1 MDEKC
6 NDRKGR
12 SEKGRKIMEYHYLRL
27 ANELERKIRSGQ
39 FRAGEKLP
47 SLRSLRAQ
55 TGRSLSTVY
64 QAYSELE
71 NRGVIDVRDK
81 SGFYARPLLDK
92 ILPLP
97 VGEKEIVRPHR
108 PAINA
113 LSAMIQNL
121 MTRPQ
126 MLPFGAAVPSPD
138 LLPCKQLAAEIRS
151 AAGKYTTGTCIG
163 YGHPLGLPALR
174 TEIGKRS
181 VGFQGKGQEDEILIT
196 NGCMAAIDVCLRAV
210 AKAGDIILVESPTF
224 LCYLQSIEDLDMR
237 ALEIPVDP
245 DSGLNLDLLAKAL
258 AEHDVRAALINANFH
273 NPLGYVMDN
282 DAKRRL
288 VELMAA
294 MQVPIIEDDIY
305 GDLFFGETRP
315 LPLKAFDREGLVL
328 YCSSFTKC
336 LVPDLRIGWT
346 MPGRFR
352 EKVERLRFNVSIANP
367 QLGQLA
373 IASFLASG
381 GYERHLRRL
390 RNALKKQTSDYALS
404 VARYFPA
411 GTRISAPR
419 GGLCLWVE
427 LDRSVDVLQLFH
439 RALQR
444 EIAILPGTLCSGT
457 DRYRH
462 CLRLNCGYP
471 LDERSE
477 KGVETLGQLIG
488 ELIQG
493 H

>member
-1 MDEKC
+1 
-6 NDRKGR
+6 
-12 SEKGRKIMEYHYLRL
+12 MEYHYLRL
-27 ANELERKIRSGQ
+27 ANELEKKIRSGQ

-181 VGFQGKGQEDEILIT
+181 VGFQG
-196 NGCMAAIDVCLRAV
+196 
-210 AKAGDIILVESPTF
+210 
-224 LCYLQSIEDLDMR
+224 
-237 ALEIPVDP
+237 
-245 DSGLNLDLLAKAL
+245 
-258 AEHDVRAALINANFH
+258 
-273 NPLGYVMDN
+273 
-282 DAKRRL
+282 
-288 VELMAA
+288 
-294 MQVPIIEDDIY
+294 
-305 GDLFFGETRP
+305 
-315 LPLKAFDREGLVL
+315 
-328 YCSSFTKC
+328 
-336 LVPDLRIGWT
+336 
-346 MPGRFR
+346 
-352 EKVERLRFNVSIANP
+352 
-367 QLGQLA
+367 
-373 IASFLASG
+373 
-381 GYERHLRRL
+381 
-390 RNALKKQTSDYALS
+390 
-404 VARYFPA
+404 
-411 GTRISAPR
+411 
-419 GGLCLWVE
+419 
-427 LDRSVDVLQLFH
+427 
-439 RALQR
+439 
-444 EIAILPGTLCSGT
+444 
-457 DRYRH
+457 
-462 CLRLNCGYP
+462 
-471 LDERSE
+471 
-477 KGVETLGQLIG
+477 
-488 ELIQG
+488 QG
-493 H
+493 